1 MMTAYTQPFKGPE
14 KKLEII
20 LFSPQ
25 PGLRSNIDDRW
36 NRVVQSSLSKIVNK
50 ISNEY
55 LDAYLLSESSLFV
68 WEDRILMITCG
79 QTTLVKALP
88 EILDFVD
95 KRNVAQVFYEQKN
108 FIFPH
113 EQPSGFEDDL
123 KSLME
128 YFPGENYRFGSTGGD
143 HVSIF
148 CSSHAK
154 STPATDVTL
163 QVLMHDL
170 HPDRIEIFRP
180 NTTGAE
186 DNIEKLTGLDRF
198 YSHMLKDRHVFS
210 PPGYSINGIYK
221 TDYFAIHVTPQP
233 NGSYAS
239 FETNIIEKD
248 YSGIIKEIT
257 SIFEPGRF
265 SVVLTRSTDDFCIA
279 LHTSVTNNLRGY
291 HMTEKIL
298 HEFKSGHT
306 VTFLNYVT
314 GN

>member
-1 MMTAYTQPFKGPE
+1 MAAYNQLFEGPE

-20 LFSPQ
+20 LLSPQ
-25 PGLRSNIDDRW
+25 PGLRSNIDNRW

-50 ISNEY
+50 ISNEH

-79 QTTLVKALP
+79 QTTLVKALS

-108 FIFPH
+108 FILPH

-128 YFPGENYRFGSTGGD
+128 YFPGENYRCGPTGGD
-143 HVSIF
+143 RVSIF
-148 CSSHAK
+148 SSSHAK
-154 STPATDVTL
+154 STRATDVTL

-170 HPDRIEIFRP
+170 HPDRIEIFRS
-180 NTTGAE
+180 NIACAE
-186 DNIEKLTGLDRF
+186 ENIEKLTGLDRL
-198 YSHMLKDRHVFS
+198 YPHMLKDRHVFS

-221 TDYFAIHVTPQP
+221 TDYFTIHVTPQP
-233 NGSYAS
+233 NGSCAS

-248 YSGIIKEIT
+248 YSGIIKATT

-265 SVVLTRSTDDFCIA
+265 SVVLTRSTDDFCRA
-279 LHTSVTNNLRGY
+279 LHTSVANNLRGY
-291 HMTEKIL
+291 QMTENIL
-298 HEFKSGHT
+298 HEFKSGYA
-306 VTFLNYVT
+306 VTFLNYIT
-314 GN
+314 GD